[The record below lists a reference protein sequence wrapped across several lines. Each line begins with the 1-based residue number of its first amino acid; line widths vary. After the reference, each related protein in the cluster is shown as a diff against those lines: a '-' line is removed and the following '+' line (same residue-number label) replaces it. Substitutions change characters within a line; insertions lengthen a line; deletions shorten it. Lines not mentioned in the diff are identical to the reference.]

1 MGILSN
7 IKTKGLNAL
16 MRADVA
22 LAPHKNDLC
31 FYGSLV
37 ILGVGIVK
45 LCIASSKLPENADNL
60 QGKLNKIAIDADR
73 NKDDVAISEDQA
85 NAMTKSAKVE
95 CAWSIFKEFAPG
107 ATLTVIGVAGICKSR
122 HDLKVSNL
130 MLTSTVA
137 GLQEAFNQY
146 RDRVRAE
153 EGMAMD
159 THYMYGTRRAY
170 IPQATVDTEGKPIIV
185 EQPISNVIDD
195 IPKDLSLIE
204 IHSNNPYWKDD
215 PGKMITF
222 IKGRFGEARG
232 KYDLTGSVTRNDI
245 CDLFAVKRDYTPEA
259 LRLGYKK
266 DKAWSDAH
274 NGDSPIQYQ
283 IHFVTKDNYTKYI
296 PNTEPYEKMIIIELM
311 NLRDISEV
319 SRFRR

>member
-1 MGILSN
+1 MGILNN
-7 IKTKGLNAL
+7 IKNKSLCAL

-22 LAPHKNDLC
+22 LAPHKNDIC

-37 ILGVGIVK
+37 VLGIGIVK
-45 LCIASSKLPENADNL
+45 LCTASSKLPEKADNL
-60 QGKLNKIAIDADR
+60 QTNLNKIAADAD
-73 NKDDVAISEDQA
+73 KEHAEHPISETQA

-95 CAWSIFKEFAPG
+95 CAWTIFKEFAPG
-107 ATLTVIGVAGICKSR
+107 VTLTAIGVAGICKSR

-130 MLTSTVA
+130 MLSSTLA
-137 GLQEAFNQY
+137 GVQEAFAQY

-153 EGMAMD
+153 EGAAMD
-159 THYMYGTRRAY
+159 THYMYGTQRAY
-170 IPQATVDTEGKPIIV
+170 IPETTVDAEGNPIV
-185 EQPISNVIDD
+185 VNHPADDVVQD

-204 IHSNNPYWKDD
+204 IHSNNPYWKND
-215 PGKMITF
+215 PGAMLTF

-232 KYDLTGSVTRNDI
+232 RYDLTGSCARNDI
-245 CDLFAVKRDYTPEA
+245 CDLFAVERDYTPEG
-259 LRLGYKK
+259 LRLGYMK

-283 IHFVTKDNYTKYI
+283 VHFVTKDNYTKYI
-296 PNTEPYEKMIIIELM
+296 PNSEPFEKMIIIELK
-311 NLRDISEV
+311 NLRDISAV

>member
-1 MGILSN
+1 MGILNN
-7 IKTKGLNAL
+7 IKSKSLCAL

-22 LAPHKNDLC
+22 LAPHKNDIC

-37 ILGVGIVK
+37 VLGIGIVK
-45 LCIASSKLPENADNL
+45 LCTASSKLPEKADNL
-60 QGKLNKIAIDADR
+60 QTNLNKIAADAD
-73 NKDDVAISEDQA
+73 KEHAEHPISETQA

-95 CAWSIFKEFAPG
+95 CAWTIFKEFAPG
-107 ATLTVIGVAGICKSR
+107 VTLTAIGVAGICKSR

-130 MLTSTVA
+130 MLSSTLA
-137 GLQEAFNQY
+137 GVQEAFAQY

-153 EGMAMD
+153 EGAAMD
-159 THYMYGTRRAY
+159 THYMYGTQRAY
-170 IPQATVDTEGKPIIV
+170 IPETTVDAEGNPIV
-185 EQPISNVIDD
+185 VNHPADDVVQD

-204 IHSNNPYWKDD
+204 IHSNNPYWKND
-215 PGKMITF
+215 PGAMLTF

-232 KYDLTGSVTRNDI
+232 RYDLTGSCARNDI
-245 CDLFAVKRDYTPEA
+245 CDLFAVERDYTPEG
-259 LRLGYKK
+259 LRLGYMK

-283 IHFVTKDNYTKYI
+283 VHFVTKDNYTKYI
-296 PNTEPYEKMIIIELM
+296 PNSEPFEKMIIIELK
-311 NLRDISEV
+311 NLRDISAV